1 MANAEWHLIPV
12 REIPRD
18 ELVAEKRRILAEYE
32 ERYAMPSA
40 ETNSGLSVDRISDG
54 DLPELIAS
62 NRRKIEE
69 YEQRYELASAS
80 MAELIDRDAIVPSI
94 EVINWYHTYAELKFL
109 LETTPT
115 TGTPG
120 TTTSTSNTAG

>member
-1 MANAEWHLIPV
+1 MTSVEIATGLPVQHLS
-12 REIPRD
+12 
-18 ELVAEKRRILAEYE
+18 LV
-32 ERYAMPSA
+32 
-40 ETNSGLSVDRISDG
+40 

-69 YEQRYELASAS
+69 YEQRYELASPK

-109 LETTPT
+109 LETTPMI
-115 TGTPG
+115 GTPG
-120 TTTSTSNTAG
+120 TTTSTSTTGD

>member
-1 MANAEWHLIPV
+1 MTT
-12 REIPRD
+12 
-18 ELVAEKRRILAEYE
+18 
-32 ERYAMPSA
+32 A
-40 ETNSGLSVDRISDG
+40 ETVAGLPVQHLSLV
-54 DLPELIAS
+54 DLPQLIAS

-69 YEQRYELASAS
+69 YEQRYELASPK

-115 TGTPG
+115 LDTLGQLQHSPRHG
-120 TTTSTSNTAG
+120 EHHFVVVSGHAVVRHS

>member
-1 MANAEWHLIPV
+1 MTTAQTVAGLPVQHLSLAN
-12 REIPRD
+12 
-18 ELVAEKRRILAEYE
+18 
-32 ERYAMPSA
+32 
-40 ETNSGLSVDRISDG
+40 LS
-54 DLPELIAS
+54 ELIAS

-69 YEQRYELASAS
+69 YEQRYELASAR

-109 LETTPT
+109 LETTRT

-120 TTTSTSNTAG
+120 TTTSTSTTVG

>member
-1 MANAEWHLIPV
+1 MTSVEIATGLPVQHLSL
-12 REIPRD
+12 D
-18 ELVAEKRRILAEYE
+18 
-32 ERYAMPSA
+32 
-40 ETNSGLSVDRISDG
+40 

-69 YEQRYELASAS
+69 YEQRYELASPK

-115 TGTPG
+115 IGTPG
-120 TTTSTSNTAG
+120 TTTSTSTTGD